1 MPDKV
6 DIMIVEPAQMSA
18 RTEIDFIG
26 RLAAESQVAAHLVG
40 GGLRDLILGRNT
52 TDMDFTL
59 SGALREIPSRFA
71 EMVAG
76 TFFWLDKER
85 GHARVARK
93 TGGAT
98 LTFDFTPQRGAC
110 IEEDLAERDFTINA
124 LAWPLTGCGEEVIDP
139 LMGIADIRR
148 KLIRA
153 CASHS
158 FNNDPLRLIRAVRF
172 AATLGFEIETGTCN
186 DLSRHALL
194 IRQVAPER
202 LRNEFFR
209 ILAAQGIAV
218 SLGLLCDTGLL
229 AELLPGAVHGA
240 GASDTDS
247 ALSLCIRDAAG
258 LPASLEQVPTM
269 LESYFPDS
277 AGHLAAYLDQEL
289 EGGITLL
296 SIMKLA
302 AILIACKADS
312 AAVTRR
318 LRLGK
323 KAGRLLALLCSEG
336 GKPLPPAQT
345 DRARY
350 RFFRD
355 REPAGPTLLILDMAV
370 GCASPKQYAALID
383 YYCREYPAEEE
394 LLLSGTEI
402 MHILGAGPGKAVGD
416 AMERLRAA
424 ERRGAVN
431 NKADAA
437 AFLERNQLTNGE
449 PIS

>member
-1 MPDKV
+1 
-6 DIMIVEPAQMSA
+6 MIIEPAQIPA
-18 RTEIDFIG
+18 RAEIDLIG

-52 TDMDFTL
+52 TDLDFAL

-71 EMVAG
+71 ERVAG
-76 TFFWLDKER
+76 AFFWLDEER
-85 GHARVARK
+85 GHARVAK
-93 TGGAT
+93 KAGGTT
-98 LTFDFTPQRGAC
+98 LTFDFTPERRAC

-139 LMGIADIRR
+139 LLGIADIRR

-158 FNNDPLRLIRAVRF
+158 FNDDPLRLIRAVRF
-172 AATLGFEIETGTCN
+172 AATLGFEIESETLN
-186 DLSRHALL
+186 NLSRNVSL

-202 LRNEFFR
+202 LRKEFFI
-209 ILAAQGIAV
+209 ILETQGIDR
-218 SLGLLCDTGLL
+218 SLGLLCDTGLM
-229 AELLPGAVHGA
+229 AELLPGAVNA
-240 GASDTDS
+240 ASASEANS
-247 ALSLCIRDAAG
+247 ALSLCIRTAAN
-258 LPASLEQVPTM
+258 LTASLEQVSSM
-269 LESYFPDS
+269 LERDFPDS
-277 AGHLAAYLDQEL
+277 AGYLMAYLDQEL
-289 EGGITLL
+289 EGGITVL

-302 AILIACKADS
+302 AILIECKADS
-312 AAVTRR
+312 AVVARR

-336 GKPLPPAQT
+336 GKPLSLLPAQT

-355 REPAGPTLLILDMAV
+355 MEPTGPAPLILAMLT
-370 GCASPKQYAALID
+370 GSASPKECAALID
-383 YYCREYPAEEE
+383 YYCHKYSAAEE
-394 LLLSGTEI
+394 LLLSGTEV
-402 MHILGAGPGKAVGD
+402 MRILGIGPGKAVGD
-416 AMERLRAA
+416 VMEQLKAA
-424 ERRGAVN
+424 ERLGAVN
-431 NKADAA
+431 NRADAA